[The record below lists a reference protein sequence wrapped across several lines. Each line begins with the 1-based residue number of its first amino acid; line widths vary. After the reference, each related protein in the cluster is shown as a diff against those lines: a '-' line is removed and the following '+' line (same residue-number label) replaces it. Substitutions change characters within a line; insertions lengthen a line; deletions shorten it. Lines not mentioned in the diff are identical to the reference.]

1 MRLLRLAW
9 ADVLERTRRPGFLI
23 SLFVMVWLGHGML
36 PPDGAGYRTFV
47 IDDLHRPSYG
57 PEWVGA
63 LTAILT
69 GIYLLF
75 VGFYLVRGTI
85 ERDRRSGV
93 GAILGAT
100 RMSRIAYLASKAMS
114 HVIVLMSM
122 AGVVLVSA
130 MVMQRVLGE
139 DVRFDPVAMLLPYL
153 LITLPVA
160 VFVAGAAVF
169 FDSTPVLRGGAGNPV
184 WFVLLG
190 AIMASAGMRDG
201 GASPARDVTG
211 AALVARH
218 VRETCDAAY
227 PGVVSDSTSF
237 SMGVN
242 VSERFRRMPTRR
254 FEWRGLPVDLELVW
268 ARCVWLL
275 AGMALVGSA
284 ALPFDRFEHASGA
297 LAARRPRLGGGAGRA
312 ARDPHEGR
320 MRAAP
325 RALSPATASFR
336 FHALWLAEP
345 RLLLR
350 GQRLWW
356 YAGAVALAIAGLV
369 TPLEGVRRVVLP
381 IAAFWPV
388 FVWSALGHREVRDE
402 VASVMFSCA
411 RPLRRT
417 LPASVLAGASV
428 GVAVG
433 LTGVVRLAL
442 AGEPA
447 AFAGWAVCALLAPL
461 LALACGAWSGGGRLF
476 EVLWLFAWYL
486 GPLNGVEFADF
497 TGVVVPRGPG
507 TWLGYGA
514 MLLAAAGF
522 AVWGRKRQL
531 TR

>member
-1 MRLLRLAW
+1 
-9 ADVLERTRRPGFLI
+9 
-23 SLFVMVWLGHGML
+23 
-36 PPDGAGYRTFV
+36 
-47 IDDLHRPSYG
+47 
-57 PEWVGA
+57 
-63 LTAILT
+63 
-69 GIYLLF
+69 
-75 VGFYLVRGTI
+75 
-85 ERDRRSGV
+85 
-93 GAILGAT
+93 
-100 RMSRIAYLASKAMS
+100 
-114 HVIVLMSM
+114 
-122 AGVVLVSA
+122 
-130 MVMQRVLGE
+130 
-139 DVRFDPVAMLLPYL
+139 
-153 LITLPVA
+153 
-160 VFVAGAAVF
+160 
-169 FDSTPVLRGGAGNPV
+169 
-184 WFVLLG
+184 
-190 AIMASAGMRDG
+190 
-201 GASPARDVTG
+201 
-211 AALVARH
+211 
-218 VRETCDAAY
+218 
-227 PGVVSDSTSF
+227 
-237 SMGVN
+237 
-242 VSERFRRMPTRR
+242 
-254 FEWRGLPVDLELVW
+254 
-268 ARCVWLL
+268 
-275 AGMALVGSA
+275 
-284 ALPFDRFEHASGA
+284 
-297 LAARRPRLGGGAGRA
+297 
-312 ARDPHEGR
+312 